1 MKQFMSLLLVMLLG
15 SVLVFAQE
23 GQNLSK
29 KEIRKLKKEEKKE
42 EMVNNLAMYAQVAE
56 EKEWV
61 LEAHTI
67 YNKYGSSFQMDPT
80 INFVSISEDEAV
92 IQLGVNGRIGYN
104 GLGGI
109 TLEGNV
115 MNYEVMKEDKSLLI
129 RFIAM
134 GSAMGPVDV
143 IARISPDGFGR
154 LTVSGNWGR
163 RLTFAGYFL
172 PYENSRT
179 YTGTPVY

>member
-1 MKQFMSLLLVMLLG
+1 MKKFMSLLLAMLLG
-15 SVLVFAQE
+15 SVLVFGQE
-23 GQNLSK
+23 GQDLSK
-29 KEIRKLKKEEKKE
+29 KEMRKLRKEQKKEER
-42 EMVNNLAMYAQVAE
+42 VNNLAMYTQVAE
-56 EKEWV
+56 DKEWV
-61 LEAHTI
+61 LEAHTV
-67 YNKYGSSFQMDPT
+67 YNKYGNSFQMDPT
-80 INFVSISEDEAV
+80 INFVSISKNEAV
-92 IQLGVNGRIGYN
+92 IQLGVNGFIGYN

-115 MNYEVMKEDKSLLI
+115 TNYEVMKEDETVMI